1 MIIDWHTHLYPPE
14 ETEKPYWNGRCQM
27 TLDNVL
33 RAQDEAGIDAT
44 VVSNPGNYWAKL
56 PAEDALAVVERQNRY
71 YAEMQERHPGRIFGI
86 AGCNPYAGEDYLRE
100 LERAVTQDGLKGV
113 CINSS
118 FKGHYPDDKEAMPF
132 FELATRLD
140 IPVMMHPPFSAYGEE
155 RMRDFR
161 LTSSVGRP
169 FDSCLALA
177 RLILYGVFER
187 FPNLKFLATHLGGG
201 ISEVLGRLDY
211 NYELQAGDFYARDK
225 DREALP
231 ISHPPSHYM
240 RRVYL
245 DSVSYYAP
253 AARCA
258 METVGVEHFVFG
270 TDAPPLTP
278 LKQRG
283 LALIDELG
291 LSPADKEKVLSGN
304 AKRLLKLS

>member
-14 ETEKPYWNGRCQM
+14 ETAKPYWKGRCQM

-56 PAEDALAVVERQNRY
+56 PAEAALPVVERQNRY
-71 YAEMQERHPGRIFGI
+71 YAEMQDRYPGRIFAM
-86 AGCNPYAGEDYLRE
+86 AGCNPYGGEAYLRE
-100 LERAVTQDGLKGV
+100 LERAVSRDGVKGV
-113 CINSS
+113 CITSS
-118 FKGHYPDDKEAMPF
+118 FKGHYPDDAEARPF
-132 FELATRLD
+132 FDLVTRLD

-155 RMRDFR
+155 RMREFR

-177 RLILYGVFER
+177 RLILYGIFER
-187 FPNLKFLATHLGGG
+187 FPTLKLLATHLGGG

-211 NYELQAGDFYARDK
+211 NYELQTSDFYARDT
-225 DREALP
+225 DREPLP
-231 ISHPPSHYM
+231 IGHPPSHYM
-240 RRVYL
+240 RMVYL
-245 DSVSYYAP
+245 DSVSYYLP

-258 METVGVEHFVFG
+258 LETVGIDRFVFG

-278 LKQRG
+278 LKKRG
-283 LALIDELG
+283 LALIDGLG

-304 AKRLLKLS
+304 AKRLLKI